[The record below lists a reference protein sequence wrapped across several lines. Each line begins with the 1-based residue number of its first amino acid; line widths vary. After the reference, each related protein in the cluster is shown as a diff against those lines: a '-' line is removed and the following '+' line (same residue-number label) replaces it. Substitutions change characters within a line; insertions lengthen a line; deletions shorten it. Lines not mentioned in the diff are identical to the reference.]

1 MSIDAE
7 NIVRH
12 ELIGLNM
19 KIVKAKDL
27 NKMGLSGRIIDET
40 QKTLVIR
47 MKKGKKIIAKKEN
60 VFEIKIPSG
69 ERVELDGRLIYGRP
83 EDRIKK
89 KLPKKWDVLK

>member
-1 MSIDAE
+1 MSINE
-7 NIVRH
+7 QNIVRH

-19 KIVKAKDL
+19 KLVKSKDS
-27 NKMGLSGRIIDET
+27 KRKGLSGRIIDET

-47 MKKGKKIIAKKEN
+47 MKKNEKIVAKNEN

-69 ERVELDGRLIYGRP
+69 KKVEVDGRLLYGRP
-83 EDRIKK
+83 EERIKK